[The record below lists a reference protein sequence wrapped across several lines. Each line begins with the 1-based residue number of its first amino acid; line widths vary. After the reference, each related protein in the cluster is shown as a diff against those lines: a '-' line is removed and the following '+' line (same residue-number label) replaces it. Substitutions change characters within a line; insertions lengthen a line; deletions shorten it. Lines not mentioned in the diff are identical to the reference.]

1 MHVEGVAYAQ
11 KSEAAGNE
19 VKLLSQAGLTHDFL
33 PMAGL
38 LSEVEGIHL
47 EAVEWVAGK
56 LVG

>member
-1 MHVEGVAYAQ
+1 MAYAQ